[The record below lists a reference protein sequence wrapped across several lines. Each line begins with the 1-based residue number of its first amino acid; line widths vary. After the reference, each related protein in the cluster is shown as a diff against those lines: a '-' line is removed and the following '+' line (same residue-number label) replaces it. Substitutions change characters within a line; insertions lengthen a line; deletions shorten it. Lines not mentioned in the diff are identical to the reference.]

1 MYKILTLLNCPDPYI
16 FAEDRTQPNSKI
28 PSLVKYCSNN
38 LPDRNVIGL
47 NKDGNIVYAE
57 ERKDDAKGNRFE
69 VYYGEI
75 KDGNKDPKSGTFT
88 GLVKI
93 HDLDGNF
100 KKEVTLGKKHRKRST
115 SRSNKQSSKQ
125 SSKHSSKHSRS
136 KSKKSKS
143 SRRKQLNKRK

>member
-1 MYKILTLLNCPDPYI
+1 MIGKYSRPYCPDPYI
-16 FAEDRTQPNSKI
+16 FAEDRTQPNTRI

-38 LPDRNVIGL
+38 IPDRNIIGL

-93 HDLDGNF
+93 HDVDGNF

-115 SRSNKQSSKQ
+115 SRSNKHKHN
-125 SSKHSSKHSRS
+125 KHSKPRSKS
-136 KSKKSKS
+136 KSKKSRS
-143 SRRKQLNKRK
+143 SRRKQSNKRK